1 MTTSLSNPPTKAA
14 TPAPAEKPATPAAAA
29 PAQPQRSAAP
39 SPEVPTT
46 STSPTPAN
54 VKVNGVNGD
63 KAEREKSKKKSP
75 KEKKAERE
83 KAEKEAAAAKTT
95 PAEGEKKEDA
105 PPATVTSPGAANGE
119 ASASTSAPTEPAAAS
134 SPKPG
139 SDGGLGVN
147 VEGVHSPRT
156 DSTGARTPT
165 SRKPPRNPWTLFVR
179 LAVPADE
186 TQLRDF
192 FLDSKEGVSC
202 LSHDSSF
209 LLLLCVSVLMLMKLF
224 VLDYARYVP

>member
-14 TPAPAEKPATPAAAA
+14 TPAPAEKPATPAA

-46 STSPTPAN
+46 STSPAPAN

-63 KAEREKSKKKSP
+63 KAEREKAKKKD
-75 KEKKAERE
+75 KKDKKAERE
-83 KAEKEAAAAKTT
+83 KAEKEAKEKEGAT
-95 PAEGEKKEDA
+95 PAAEGEKKDDA
-105 PPATVTSPGAANGE
+105 PATTVTSPAAANGE
-119 ASASTSAPTEPAAAS
+119 ASASTSTPAEAAAAS

-139 SDGGLGVN
+139 SDGGLGIN
-147 VEGVHSPRT
+147 AEGVHSPRT

-165 SRKPPRNPWTLFVR
+165 SRKPPRNPWTLFIR

-192 FLDSKEGVSC
+192 FQDSKEGVSS
-202 LSHDSSF
+202 LMVF
-209 LLLLCVSVLMLMKLF
+209 LAVFRSNSNMNI
-224 VLDYARYVP
+224 VLDHTCDFP

>member
-14 TPAPAEKPATPAAAA
+14 TPAPAEKPATPAA
-29 PAQPQRSAAP
+29 PTQPQRSAAP

-46 STSPTPAN
+46 STSPTPAT

-63 KAEREKSKKKSP
+63 KAEREKTKKKSM

-83 KAEKEAAAAKTT
+83 KAEKEAAAKGAT
-95 PAEGEKKEDA
+95 PAAEGEKKEDA
-105 PPATVTSPGAANGE
+105 PAATVTSPGAANGE
-119 ASASTSAPTEPAAAS
+119 ASASTSAPAEPAAAS

-139 SDGGLGVN
+139 SDGGLGIN
-147 VEGVHSPRT
+147 MEGVHSPRT

-179 LAVPADE
+179 LTVPADE

-192 FLDSKEGVSC
+192 FQDSKEGVSC
-202 LSHDSSF
+202 LMI
-209 LLLLCVSVLMLMKLF
+209 LLILSSVLIQPL
-224 VLDYARYVP
+224 R